1 MKRILSIFP
10 LIACLLFMNA
20 CSKNDDAAPGKT
32 TTETGSFA
40 MWVQVGSWP
49 NVSYYIMSLNSVTE
63 GTATLSG
70 NGVDV
75 TSVLNASVIKRDSF
89 YYYYNTTEG
98 RFGKYQ
104 IVDGAAKVVKE
115 VPFTNFASLAGH
127 TWIDDNTLV
136 MIGTNA
142 AATAVNYSTVDVRTM
157 TITNGTF
164 EGLPALP
171 AGYNGYRVGGDLQYV
186 NGNLFFA
193 VAFRDPNVIMYAG
206 FSEVQASYPG
216 FKIGNITNDTRTSGV
231 GNTSGYFAT
240 SFVDK
245 NKDMYFLT
253 SWVSKWAGGSG
264 NAPIYIYRIKNGET
278 KPDASYHVKV
288 SDAVGYEAASGLF
301 MDLGNGTAI
310 LKYIVSTVDNN
321 STYGYS
327 IINLATGTEV
337 KKLSEIPAGAGSE
350 KNVLVENGK
359 AYIAVISGQATDYI
373 WIYDSA
379 TGAVTKGTA
388 ITGGYSSIS
397 RLERLK

>member
-1 MKRILSIFP
+1 MKRLFSISS
-10 LIACLLFMNA
+10 LIACLLLLNA
-20 CSKNDDAAPGKT
+20 CSKNDDNNTKPS
-32 TTETGSFA
+32 TEVGSYA

-49 NVSYYIMSLNSVTE
+49 NVSYYIMGLNSVTE

-104 IVDGAAKVVKE
+104 IVNGAAKAIKE

-127 TWIDDNTLV
+127 TWIDENTLV
-136 MIGTNA
+136 MIGTNS
-142 AATAVNYSTVDVRTM
+142 AATAINYSTVNVTTM

-164 EGLPALP
+164 TGLPALP
-171 AGYNGYRVGGDLQYV
+171 AGYNAYRVGGDLQYV

-193 VAFRDPNVIMYAG
+193 VGFRNPDFIMYAG
-206 FSEVQASYPG
+206 ISEIQASYPG
-216 FKIGNITNDTRTSGV
+216 FKIGDISTDTRTSGM

-253 SWVSKWAGGSG
+253 SWVSKWAGGTG

-278 KPDASYHVKV
+278 KLDAGYHVKV
-288 SDAVGYEAASGLF
+288 SDVVGFEAASGLF
-301 MDLGNGTAI
+301 MDLGNGTAL
-310 LKYIVSTVDNN
+310 LKYIISTVDNN
-321 STYGYS
+321 STYGYT
-327 IINLATGTEV
+327 IINLSTGTEV
-337 KKLSEIPAGAGSE
+337 KKLAEIPAGAGSE
-350 KNVLVENGK
+350 RNVFVENGK
-359 AYIAVISGQATDYI
+359 AYIAVVSGQATDYI

-388 ITGGYSSIS
+388 ISGGYNSIS
-397 RLERLK
+397 RIERLK